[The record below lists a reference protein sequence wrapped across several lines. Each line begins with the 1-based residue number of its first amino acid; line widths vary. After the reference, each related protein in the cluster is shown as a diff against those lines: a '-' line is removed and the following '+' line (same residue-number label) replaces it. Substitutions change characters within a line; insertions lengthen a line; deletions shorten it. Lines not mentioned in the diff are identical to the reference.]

1 MRASSFDSEIM
12 ALVKEINP
20 SGAYVMGFN
29 DYAGKLF
36 IASRENV
43 DAGLEKVRS
52 LRQKAATPLEKKV
65 LDSIETTLLFD
76 EPQPVLDDIVGTIFA
91 HLVKEGVK
99 DAHMLPLLN
108 LAMKDVDAC
117 RARFSGR
124 EIPSAVKALTLY
136 RVDGLNEIL
145 DTLKKETK
153 SPKVRAA
160 CDALKAKVAEYAK
173 LFELEGW
180 GQGEFPNVESIFRN
194 TRFDL
199 GRREFYE
206 RCLKSGFDYTESPE
220 ELERNAMA
228 WLDEELPHFRRV
240 TDRLARHFGCK
251 PTPEDVQ
258 ESINSRMKLDPKELI
273 KVTNE
278 MRRAVQ
284 RFVDADVTGIN
295 PKYNT
300 RVVETPPYLTGTIPS
315 GAAQFFDTFTKKPFQ
330 IYFQTTDPKRDPAKS
345 VVDLLN
351 LLVHEEYGHCVHH
364 SNSALGFVGKIST
377 LQLLPATQLGSPITE
392 GLSFNRELEYMEA
405 SKALEEKE
413 RLTPVESSYVRL
425 LDNYGGL
432 KQVNLEIEFVTRRW
446 RITRFLR
453 VIGDVWVNTGKRSLM
468 EFVDWAHE
476 KTGVPRS
483 SVYFQLFPAH
493 EGLFPGY
500 ATCYAVVG
508 QEIRAMEVK
517 IRDPKKKVK
526 FSTYLCSIGFPPRT
540 MYRKML
546 EERAAKLR

>member
-1 MRASSFDSEIM
+1 MNPKPLDSEIM
-12 ALVKEINP
+12 DLVKEITP
-20 SGAYVMGFN
+20 SGAYIMGFN

-36 IASRENV
+36 VASRENI
-43 DAGLEKVRS
+43 DAGLAKVRS
-52 LRQKAATPLEKKV
+52 LRKRATTVLEKKV
-65 LDSIETTLLFD
+65 LDSLETSLLFD

-91 HLVKEGVK
+91 HLVKEGVN

-117 RARFSGR
+117 HARFSGR

-136 RVDGLNEIL
+136 RVDGINEIL
-145 DTLKKETK
+145 DTLKNETK
-153 SPKVRAA
+153 SRKVRAA
-160 CDALKAKVAEYAK
+160 CDALKAKVADYVK

-180 GQGEFPNVESIFRN
+180 GKGEFPNVERIFRTN
-194 TRFDL
+194 GFDL
-199 GRREFYE
+199 GRKEFYL
-206 RCLKSGFDYTESPE
+206 RCLRDGFDYSETPE

-228 WLDEELPHFRRV
+228 WLDEELPYFRRV
-240 TDRLARHFGCK
+240 TERLARQLGCK
-251 PTPEDVQ
+251 PSPEDVEQ
-258 ESINSRMKLDPKELI
+258 GINSRMKLDPSELV

-278 MRRAVQ
+278 MRKVVQ
-284 RFVDADVTGIN
+284 RFVDSNVTEIN

-300 RVVETPPYLTGTIPS
+300 RVVETPPYLTGTIPT

-330 IYFQTTDPKRDPAKS
+330 IYFQTTDPKRDPDKS
-345 VVDLLN
+345 VAALLD

-364 SNSALGFVGKIST
+364 SNSALGFVGKLPT

-392 GLSFNRELEYMEA
+392 GLSFNREIEFMEA
-405 SKALEEKE
+405 SMALEGKE
-413 RLTPVESSYVRL
+413 HLTPVEKAYVRL
-425 LDNYGGL
+425 LENYGGL
-432 KQVNLEIEFVTRRW
+432 KQVNLEIEFTTRRW
-446 RITRFLR
+446 RVTRFLR
-453 VIGDVWVNTGKRSLM
+453 VIGDVWVNTGKRSLL

-508 QEIRAMEVK
+508 QEIRAMERK
-517 IRDPKKKVK
+517 IKDPKKKVK
-526 FSTYLCSIGFPPRT
+526 FSTYLCSIGFPPRS

-546 EERAAKLR
+546 EARAAKLD

>member
-1 MRASSFDSEIM
+1 MSPKPLDSEIM
-12 ALVKEINP
+12 DLVKEVTP
-20 SGAYVMGFN
+20 SGAYIMGFN

-36 IASRENV
+36 VASRENI
-43 DAGLEKVRS
+43 DAGLAKVRS
-52 LRQKAATPLEKKV
+52 LRKKATTVLEKKV
-65 LDSIETTLLFD
+65 LDSLETSLLFD

-91 HLVKEGVK
+91 HLVKEGVN

-136 RVDGLNEIL
+136 RVDGINEII
-145 DTLKKETK
+145 DTLKNETK
-153 SPKVRAA
+153 SRKVRAA
-160 CDALKAKVAEYAK
+160 CDSLKAKVADYVK

-180 GQGEFPNVESIFRN
+180 GKGEFPNVEQIFRTN
-194 TRFDL
+194 GFDL
-199 GRREFYE
+199 GRKEFYE
-206 RCLKSGFDYTESPE
+206 RCLRDGFDYSETPE

-240 TDRLARHFGCK
+240 TERLARHFGCK
-251 PTPEDVQ
+251 ATPEDVEQ
-258 ESINSRMKLDPKELI
+258 SINSRMKLDPRELV

-278 MRRAVQ
+278 MRKVVQ
-284 RFVDADVTGIN
+284 RFVDSNVTGIN

-300 RVVETPPYLTGTIPS
+300 RVVETPPYLTGTIPT

-330 IYFQTTDPKRDPAKS
+330 IYFQTTDPKRDPDKS
-345 VVDLLN
+345 VAALLD

-364 SNSALGFVGKIST
+364 SNSAMGFVGKLPT

-392 GLSFNRELEYMEA
+392 GLSFNREIEFMEA
-405 SKALEEKE
+405 SMALEGKE
-413 RLTPVESSYVRL
+413 RLTPVEKAYVRL
-425 LDNYGGL
+425 LENYGGL
-432 KQVNLEIEFVTRRW
+432 KQVNLEIEFATRRW
-446 RITRFLR
+446 RVTRFLR
-453 VIGDVWVNTGKRSLM
+453 VIGDVWVNTGKRSLL

-476 KTGVPRS
+476 KAGVARS

-493 EGLFPGY
+493 VGIFPGY

-508 QEIRAMEVK
+508 QEIRAIENK
-517 IRDPKKKVK
+517 IKDPRKKVK
-526 FSTYLCSIGFPPRT
+526 FSTYLCSIGFPPRS

-546 EERAAKLR
+546 EERAAKLK